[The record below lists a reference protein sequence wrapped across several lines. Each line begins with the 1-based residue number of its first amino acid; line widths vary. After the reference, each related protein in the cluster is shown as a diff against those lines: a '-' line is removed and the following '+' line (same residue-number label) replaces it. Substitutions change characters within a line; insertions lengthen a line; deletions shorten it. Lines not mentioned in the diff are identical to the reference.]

1 MKRLLLISIFIIIAM
16 AVHTETST
24 FYHYVSDNYRVNSD
38 SSEEAAREV
47 SKKMEAALK
56 LFNSTMHFD
65 LSDLKVKLKVTIF
78 AEKDSFDDYLSK
90 IINQSRED
98 FVYIHYSDITKSEL
112 VGFAKDDTD
121 AFDSSLVHQG
131 FIQFFKAF
139 IPNPPIWIREGLA
152 TYLDNSVYNKTAG
165 IFTYKSNMIWLDSL
179 KSLISVDTSVSAA
192 TDSAIPLTE
201 FLTMDRDSVQDKL
214 EQFYPQAWGIVTF
227 LLNSN
232 IKSYNRIFWD
242 SLSILDPDLTLAAN
256 SAKIIT
262 DILDWADYDQL
273 TLDFVSYISSLKT
286 FNDLVA
292 EGIDLYTSTGFDSA
306 EQNFLQAVMLEPE
319 SYIPQYYLGLIA
331 YAKKDY
337 VKAAKYYGKALGLGA
352 DSALTKYA
360 LGVNAFA
367 DNQFDTAISY
377 LTEAKKTN
385 PDKRKLLRIRAA
397 ALRSLFDGHK
407 GLIFSRSC
415 F

>member
-1 MKRLLLISIFIIIAM
+1 MKRLLLISIFLIIAM
-16 AVHTETST
+16 AVHTQTST
-24 FYHYVSDNYRVNSD
+24 FYNYVSDNYRVNSD

-47 SKKMEAALK
+47 SNKMEAAIK
-56 LFNSTMHFD
+56 LFNSMLHFD
-65 LSDLKVKLKVTIF
+65 LSDLTVKLKVTIF
-78 AEKDSFDDYLSK
+78 AEKESFDDYLSK

-98 FVYIHYSDITKSEL
+98 FVYIHYSDLAKSEL

-121 AFDSSLVHQG
+121 EFDSSLMHQG

-139 IPNPPIWIREGLA
+139 IPNPPIWLREGLA

-165 IFTYKSNMIWLDSL
+165 TFTYKPNMIWLDSL
-179 KSLISVDTSVSAA
+179 KSLISVDTSGGAA

-214 EQFYPQAWGIVTF
+214 EQFYPQTWGIVTF
-227 LLNSN
+227 LMNSN
-232 IKSYNRIFWD
+232 NKSYNRIIWD
-242 SLSILDPDLTLAAN
+242 SLSILDPNLTLAAN
-256 SAKIIT
+256 SAKILTEILNWT
-262 DILDWADYDQL
+262 DYNQI

-292 EGIDLYTSTGFDSA
+292 EGIDLYTSTSLDGA

-319 SYIPQYYLGLIA
+319 SYIPQYYLGLLA

-337 VKAAKYYGKALGLGA
+337 VKAAEFYGKALGLGA
-352 DSALTKYA
+352 DSALTQYA

-367 DNQFDTAISY
+367 DNQFDTAIGY

-385 PDKRKLLRIRAA
+385 PDSYSQKVESLLQRIET
-397 ALRSLFDGHK
+397 LR
-407 GLIFSRSC
+407 
-415 F
+415 